1 MQSKPNWWKA
11 HSKKLGPAL
20 LALISA
26 GVLISCVTVNRMI
39 VVPPEIPGAQYVG
52 NENCAECHGN
62 ITKEFPTATHARIK
76 AHGANADTIGCE
88 SCHGP
93 GSLHSESGG
102 ARGTIVNPDKS
113 PEVCFQCHLDMKG
126 KFSLPHA
133 HPIMDG
139 KVTCTDCHDPHKG
152 HAIQGG
158 LFAARAD
165 SENCTRCHQAQRGPF
180 VFEHEAVREGCTTC
194 HDPHGTVNEKML
206 TQRNANLCL
215 KCHFQQQ
222 NTAGSVFIGGV
233 EHGRALRLNRGTCWS
248 AGCHEA
254 VHGSHIGSSL
264 RF

>member
-1 MQSKPNWWKA
+1 M
-11 HSKKLGPAL
+11 
-20 LALISA
+20 

-52 NENCAECHGN
+52 DNNCSECHGN
-62 ITKEFPTATHARIK
+62 ITKEFPTASHARIK
-76 AHGANADTIGCE
+76 AHGANAEFIGCE
-88 SCHGP
+88 TCHGP
-93 GSLHSESGG
+93 GSIHSESGG

-133 HPIMDG
+133 HPLMDG
-139 KVTCTDCHDPHKG
+139 QVTCTDCHDPHKG
-152 HAIQGG
+152 HAIPGG
-158 LFAARAD
+158 LFAARA
-165 SENCTRCHQAQRGPF
+165 ENDGCTKCHMAQRGPF
-180 VFEHEAVREGCTTC
+180 VFEHEAIREGCTSC
-194 HDPHGTVNEKML
+194 HDPHGSVHDKML

-222 NTAGSVFIGGV
+222 TAPGRVFIGGRD
-233 EHGRALRLNRGTCWS
+233 HSAFLNRGTCWS